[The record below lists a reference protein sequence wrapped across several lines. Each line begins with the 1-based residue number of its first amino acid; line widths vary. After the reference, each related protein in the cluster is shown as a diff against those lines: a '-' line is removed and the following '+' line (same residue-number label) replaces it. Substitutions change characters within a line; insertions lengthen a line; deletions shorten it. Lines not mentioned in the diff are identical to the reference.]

1 MSCKVP
7 LKKIWYEY
15 VWVMSKTS
23 TAKLLANIILTT
35 SLHDAMRPAHPA
47 QMARMARWLILWV
60 PCALGAMEER
70 CRWSG
75 EIVPKNRL
83 RYLTDLT
90 KCWVSEVYKFDW
102 KRVVSSWL
110 SENGG
115 ISYVY
120 RWKWVG
126 IRRISRRFILEAVMA
141 TRPGASLLEARER
154 FRALWSEWWYHCITY
169 SFGALWVSKFVKAG
183 TRGYSVKM

>member
-1 MSCKVP
+1 M
-7 LKKIWYEY
+7 YEL
-15 VWVMSKTS
+15 WVK
-23 TAKLLANIILTT
+23 
-35 SLHDAMRPAHPA
+35 PA
-47 QMARMARWLILWV
+47 QQNSWQTLFWQHLCTTPHASSAS
-60 PCALGAMEER
+60 CANGADGAVADTLGALCIRCHGGAMPMKWWNCPKER
-70 CRWSG
+70 F
-75 EIVPKNRL
+75 EISH
-83 RYLTDLT
+83 DLT

-120 RWKWVG
+120 RCKWVG
-126 IRRISRRFILEAVMA
+126 IRRISRRFILEAVMD

-169 SFGALWVSKFVKAG
+169 SFGAFWVSKFVKAG
-183 TRGYSVKM
+183 TRGYSIKM